1 MNLWKITSIL
11 NVGLVI
17 ECVFLTNTQNY
28 HWDIVDPTC
37 NDLHKFL
44 ERQYEL
50 FETIVNQL
58 AERIRSIGV
67 KSIGLVKEFIDET
80 RLLKQPYGYLNADKM
95 LQNLLLDH
103 ESTIRELRKEG
114 FRDL

>member
-17 ECVFLTNTQNY
+17 GCVLLTNTQNY

-37 NDLHKFL
+37 TDLHKFL

-50 FETIVNQL
+50 FETIVN
-58 AERIRSIGV
+58 
-67 KSIGLVKEFIDET
+67 
-80 RLLKQPYGYLNADKM
+80 
-95 LQNLLLDH
+95 
-103 ESTIRELRKEG
+103 
-114 FRDL
+114 